1 MRRDIVSVKLILC
14 VGYLAQR
21 KMKASVWVVMRSV
34 TVPTCEEDWGHV
46 PRMQAAL
53 SGVFAIKEEAEKA
66 AQT

>member
-1 MRRDIVSVKLILC
+1 MHRDFVSGKLILS
-14 VGYLAQR
+14 VGHLAQR

-34 TVPTCEEDWGHV
+34 TVPTCDNWGQA
-46 PRMQAAL
+46 PRMQVAL

>member
-1 MRRDIVSVKLILC
+1 MLSVR
-14 VGYLAQR
+14 YLAQR

-34 TVPTCEEDWGHV
+34 TVSTCEDWGHA
-46 PRMQAAL
+46 PRMQVAL

>member
-21 KMKASVWVVMRSV
+21 KMKASVWVVMRTV
-34 TVPTCEEDWGHV
+34 TVPTCEDWGQA
-46 PRMQAAL
+46 PRMQVAL

>member
-1 MRRDIVSVKLILC
+1 MHRDFVSGKLILSAR
-14 VGYLAQR
+14 YLAQR

-34 TVPTCEEDWGHV
+34 TVPTCEDWGHT
-46 PRMQAAL
+46 PRMQVAL